1 MAPPHCPVFP
11 FSYLKSRMSYSCTP
25 HLPVPP
31 SSASHAPPSPHC
43 NGVPG
48 LVRSSCHP
56 HLPNVQHS
64 SSLSLSLSLQ
74 KSRFPGFPVS
84 HLTASLVLFVGSPP
98 PGLTLL
104 GSPRPQPKALFS
116 FLSRLST
123 QFCSFE
129 TNQPLAGGF
138 PLCLQPEP

>member
-1 MAPPHCPVFP
+1 MPRPAPTVMECQAWSGPRVILI
-11 FSYLKSRMSYSCTP
+11 SLMSSTV
-25 HLPVPP
+25 H
-31 SSASHAPPSPHC
+31 H
-43 NGVPG
+43 
-48 LVRSSCHP
+48 
-56 HLPNVQHS
+56 
-64 SSLSLSLSLQ
+64 SLSLSLSLQ